1 MNFKDP
7 ICYPLLKIKK
17 YHIYLKPFLF
27 FHNHERKGGCC
38 EAMISREKRKEKR
51 QQRRVEKQR
60 ALKACKRGISRS
72 ITLMLPQWNEML
84 YPANE
89 KGGTANNSITL
100 ENLRFRDIIDTSK
113 GDWKWHTQMIRGITA
128 LHPHAFQP
136 ITEVETFRFRAK
148 GFRSPYAISCT
159 DNRPRLN
166 AIKCSSTF
174 VSSWNWFLLSLFF
187 FK

>member
-1 MNFKDP
+1 MRGKEGVAKQW
-7 ICYPLLKIKK
+7 YLEKK
-17 YHIYLKPFLF
+17 
-27 FHNHERKGGCC
+27 
-38 EAMISREKRKEKR
+38 EKRKDNAA
-51 QQRRVEKQR
+51 VEKQR

-136 ITEVETFRFRAK
+136 ITEIETFRFRAK

-166 AIKCSSTF
+166 AIKRSSTF
-174 VSSWNWFLLSLFF
+174 VSSWNWFFLSLFF
-187 FK
+187 FF

>member
-1 MNFKDP
+1 MRGKEGVAKQW
-7 ICYPLLKIKK
+7 YLEKK
-17 YHIYLKPFLF
+17 
-27 FHNHERKGGCC
+27 
-38 EAMISREKRKEKR
+38 EKRKDNAA
-51 QQRRVEKQR
+51 VEKQR

-136 ITEVETFRFRAK
+136 ITEIETFRFRAK
-148 GFRSPYAISCT
+148 GFRSPYAISST

-166 AIKCSSTF
+166 AILKHSSIF

-187 FK
+187 FFFLNRIIRLFKGFV